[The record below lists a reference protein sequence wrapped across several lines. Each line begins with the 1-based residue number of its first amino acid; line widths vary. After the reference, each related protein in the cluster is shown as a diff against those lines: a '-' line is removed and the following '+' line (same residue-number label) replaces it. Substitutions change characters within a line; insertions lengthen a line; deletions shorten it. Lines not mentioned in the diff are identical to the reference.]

1 MLISDRHQRR
11 YLAHHAKTCSTGR
24 ANQWERQVKEIYD
37 KSQAKSVLDYGCGNA
52 RALSRYSGLPVR
64 DYDPGVEGLGM
75 AKEADLVVSIHMLEH
90 VEPEC
95 VDEVIWHIEALA
107 NKAILI
113 VVSCQP
119 STKLLPD
126 GTPWHT
132 FVRDADWWAER
143 LARYEPYPPMKPD
156 GAEYAAVMFK

>member
-1 MLISDRHQRR
+1 MLISERHKWR
-11 YLAHHAKTCSTGR
+11 YLEYHKHTCSTGR
-24 ANQWERQVKEIYD
+24 ASPWEPQVREIYN
-37 KSQAKSVLDYGCGNA
+37 KVGAKSILDYGCGKA

-64 DYDPGVEGLGM
+64 DYDPGITGLGIPR
-75 AKEADLVVSIHMLEH
+75 EADLVVSIHMLEH

-95 VDEVIWHIEALA
+95 IDAVIWDIEELA
-107 NKAILI
+107 NKAILM

-132 FVRDADWWAER
+132 FVRDVDWWAER
-143 LARYEPYPPMKPD
+143 LARYEPYPPMKLN
-156 GAEYAAVMFK
+156 GAEYAAVMIK